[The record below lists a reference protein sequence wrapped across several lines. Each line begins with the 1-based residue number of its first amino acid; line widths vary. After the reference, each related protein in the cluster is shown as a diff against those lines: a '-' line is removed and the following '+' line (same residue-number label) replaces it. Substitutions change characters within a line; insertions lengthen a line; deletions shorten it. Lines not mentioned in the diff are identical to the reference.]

1 MLHHMRKFLFLP
13 LLLLGVV
20 PFLTGCFK
28 DPEPAR
34 CNYDSCLFKAPEAE
48 IQRVQAYLDSMNLT
62 ATQHCSGLFY
72 GIDNGGT
79 GLAPE
84 ACSPVN
90 VKYIGSLTNGDIFD
104 STSIGANLNLDRVI
118 SGWRNGVPLLKEGG
132 RIKLYIPPSL
142 GYGNQPVRDNAGVLR
157 IPANSILVFDVQLV
171 KVY

>member
-13 LLLLGVV
+13 LLLLSIV
-20 PFLTGCFK
+20 PFFTGCFK
-28 DPEPAR
+28 DPEPFK
-34 CNYDSCLFKAPEAE
+34 CTYDSCSFKAPQAE
-48 IQRVQAYLDSMNLT
+48 ILRVQSYLDSLSLT

-72 GIDNGGT
+72 RIDNAGT
-79 GLAPE
+79 GPAPE
-84 ACSPVN
+84 ACSGVN

-104 STSIGANLNLDRVI
+104 STSLGANLSLASVI
-118 SGWRNGVPLLKEGG
+118 SGWRNGLPMLKEGG

-142 GYGNQPVRDNAGVLR
+142 GYGNREIRQNGVLK